1 MITSSHRISNYE
13 TTYEELFT
21 VDCLTCVIRG
31 TTDFICRYLAAVI
44 VQSTH
49 SISLTVVEEIA
60 KQEGVSPE
68 ELRPPLHYVIDTDA
82 LDSLFQPADGE
93 RIPATVKFTYNGYR
107 VSIDETG
114 DVDVTAHT
122 SATEA
127 DKTVV

>member
-1 MITSSHRISNYE
+1 
-13 TTYEELFT
+13 
-21 VDCLTCVIRG
+21 
-31 TTDFICRYLAAVI
+31 

-68 ELRPPLHYVIDTDA
+68 ELRPPLHYAIDTDA
-82 LDSLFQPADGE
+82 LDSLFQSTDGE
-93 RIPATVKFTYNGYR
+93 RVPSTVEFTYNGYT

-114 DVDVTAHT
+114 DVNVADHT
-122 SATEA
+122 SVTEA

>member
-1 MITSSHRISNYE
+1 
-13 TTYEELFT
+13 
-21 VDCLTCVIRG
+21 VGCLTHVIRG
-31 TTDFICRYLAAVI
+31 TVDFIYRYLAAVI

-49 SISLTVVEEIA
+49 SVSLTVVEEIA

-82 LDSLFQPADGE
+82 LDSLFQSVDGE
-93 RIPATVKFTYNGYR
+93 RVPSTVKFTYNDYM

-114 DVDVTAHT
+114 DVNVVDHT
-122 SATEA
+122 SVTEA

>member
-1 MITSSHRISNYE
+1 M
-13 TTYEELFT
+13 
-21 VDCLTCVIRG
+21 
-31 TTDFICRYLAAVI
+31 I

-49 SISLTVVEEIA
+49 SVSLTVVEEIA

-82 LDSLFQPADGE
+82 LDSLFQSVDGE
-93 RIPATVKFTYNGYR
+93 RVPSTVKFTYNDYM

-114 DVDVTAHT
+114 DVNVVDHT
-122 SATEA
+122 SVTEA